1 MEGRKAEE
9 VIEEPATRVF
19 ARPPSTPAA
28 PPGHPAETGTSGTP
42 ESSPDDEKAP
52 DHVEPSSEG
61 EPSDGGTASGKPS
74 DRTTASGEPSDGA
87 ADDEAA
93 PDRTAASE
101 GPSDGAAEDGTASD
115 RIDDEAAPDHADGEK
130 DEPPPWPV
138 WRALRNEDF
147 AGGEDE
153 KGDETPAGDGPA
165 GEGTADGS
173 SGDDEAAD
181 GPSGDGETADGPSAD
196 DGTADRHSGD
206 GGAADGS
213 SDGGGAADEDEIEI
227 LLEDEGEDENEDEDA
242 EGGKADDA
250 PPRTSS
256 GDASPEDESG
266 ESDEGDAPG
275 EKTGEDAGDE
285 RDEEDEELVV
295 LALPVEDDDATVS
308 WRIPADLLSAQA
320 RGSSVPSA
328 GSSTSP
334 AAGSVRTATRTAVRT
349 AGPSLSVVLAG
360 DSMDSRARLSATVA
374 ALRAQDPAPEEII
387 LVVDQCPELIS
398 WAETELSGVTVLP
411 GREAGGSAAARNLGL
426 ASAHGDVIAFL
437 DEGSLPEPG
446 WSASLLAAYAD
457 DDVVAVRGR
466 VTPRWS
472 AGRPD
477 WFPTELSWVLGV
489 PCTGSPDE
497 TEEID
502 DLYGGALSFRR
513 RTLTEAGGF
522 PETLDR
528 RAGDAAAEPA
538 GGTATEL
545 RSRLRELAPEAKLVH
560 EPSAAVRLNVPPR
573 RARLSYFL
581 ARCFA
586 EGRSQAG
593 VPRRASGREG
603 ALAHLAPVRA
613 GLPRAI
619 FRAVTFTGP
628 VDVKGWKAL
637 LVMLLGLLTVNA
649 GYVARR
655 LRTTRTE
662 GTARQVNT
670 LTWFVSRTSLP
681 LASILWGLSLRGVH
695 LDGMTDLGLIT
706 VMPVTFWL
714 AIAVM
719 VIGFV
724 CLLGDREALELW
736 HAGYVLVLIAVLHA
750 TPALLYPSL
759 RYSWAWK
766 HVSVIDYLIR
776 HGATD
781 PDVTP
786 LSAYHQWPGFFS
798 FFALMT
804 RAAGL
809 ENALGIAVWG
819 PAVFNVALLLPLLL
833 LWRTVTRNR
842 QLVWGAVWVYFS
854 CSWVGQDYFSPQA
867 TTLVLYLI
875 VLSVVVRRFRRGP
888 IRAGEDPEALGAE
901 PPPVSDTR
909 TRLVWSC
916 LLVVVVL
923 GIASSHQLTPL
934 VLTAALFS
942 LVLLRRHRN
951 VGILVVT
958 GLIVAGWDLLAARQ
972 LLEERFG
979 DIVESLGDA
988 GGNLDDGLIA
998 LGDASPGQVIV
1009 AYADRALSA
1018 GLWLLAFAGAYK
1030 RRHLLR
1036 RAWLPLVAIGLSPL
1050 MFLAGGSYGGEI
1062 VFRVYLFTLPLTA
1075 FLAAALF
1082 LPARREWIR
1091 LTVLPLVF
1099 LLMVTGFFFGNYGK
1113 EQTNYFT
1120 SAEAALVQEV
1130 YKVAPKGSQIVA
1142 PTFVL
1147 PGAYDYYERYDHTW
1161 LDELPPTRTAVKNLP
1176 DYVPTLPEMI
1186 KDPIPSLTSLM
1197 SRLPPGGKAY
1207 LIINRAQKAATET
1220 AGIFPKGT
1228 VDRIDKG
1235 AAASDRF
1242 KLLMRTSGGVV
1253 YELVPEKSK

>member
-1 MEGRKAEE
+1 MSG
-9 VIEEPATRVF
+9 
-19 ARPPSTPAA
+19 AA
-28 PPGHPAETGTSGTP
+28 
-42 ESSPDDEKAP
+42 
-52 DHVEPSSEG
+52 
-61 EPSDGGTASGKPS
+61 S
-74 DRTTASGEPSDGA
+74 DRTVASGEPSDGI
-87 ADDEAA
+87 
-93 PDRTAASE
+93 AASGHPPDGATGDE
-101 GPSDGAAEDGTASD
+101 EPSGGIAGHGAASDGE
-115 RIDDEAAPDHADGEK
+115 E
-130 DEPPPWPV
+130 DEPFWPV
-138 WRALRNEDF
+138 WPVLRTEDRTEDQDRTESQDRT
-147 AGGEDE
+147 EDE
-153 KGDETPAGDGPA
+153 TGDEVPGGDGPA
-165 GEGTADGS
+165 DEEAPGGPADRDGS
-173 SGDDEAAD
+173 AEEDAVPGRGGPGAEGATVVVTGASLAALRARD
-181 GPSGDGETADGPSAD
+181 GDGYSDSDSDSDSE
-196 DGTADRHSGD
+196 DRGRARD
-206 GGAADGS
+206 R
-213 SDGGGAADEDEIEI
+213 DEDEIEI
-227 LLEDEGEDENEDEDA
+227 LIAEEDTDTDASPGGEDEGASPGDGTGRDGESDADEE
-242 EGGKADDA
+242 ADDDS
-250 PPRTSS
+250 PPASSRTPS
-256 GDASPEDESG
+256 GDASPEG
-266 ESDEGDAPG
+266 GSDEGGTPG
-275 EKTGEDAGDE
+275 E
-285 RDEEDEELVV
+285 EEGAEELVV
-295 LALPVEDDDATVS
+295 LAPPVEDDDATVS
-308 WRIPADLLSAQA
+308 WRVPADLLSARA
-320 RGSSVPSA
+320 RGSSVPSSVPSG
-328 GSSTSP
+328 GSSGAVS
-334 AAGSVRTATRTAVRT
+334 AGSVLTAGRTAVRT
-349 AGPSLSVVLAG
+349 AEPSLSVVLAA
-360 DSMDSRARLSATVA
+360 DSMDSRARLTATVA

-387 LVVDQCPELIS
+387 LVVDQCPELAS
-398 WAETELSGVTVLP
+398 WAEAELAGVTVLP
-411 GREAGGSAAARNLGL
+411 GREAGGAAAARNLGL
-426 ASAHGDVIAFL
+426 ANARGDVIAFL

-489 PCTGSPDE
+489 PCTGAPEE

-513 RTLTEAGGF
+513 RTLSEAGGF

-528 RAGDAAAEPA
+528 RAGDAAAEPT

-545 RSRLRELAPEAKLVH
+545 RSRLRELAPEAKLIH

-613 GLPRAI
+613 GLPKAI

-637 LVMLLGLLTVNA
+637 LVMLLGLAAVNA

-662 GTARQVNT
+662 GTARQVST

-776 HGATD
+776 YGATD
-781 PDVTP
+781 HSVTP

-819 PAVFNVALLLPLLL
+819 PAVFNAALLLPLLL

-842 QLVWGAVWVYFS
+842 QLVWGAVWIYFS

-888 IRAGEDPEALGAE
+888 IRAGEDPEALAAE
-901 PPPVSDTR
+901 PPPVSGTR
-909 TRLVWSC
+909 TRLIWSC
-916 LLVVVVL
+916 LLVIVVL

-951 VGILVVT
+951 FGILAVTAIVV
-958 GLIVAGWDLLAARQ
+958 VGWDLLAARQ
-972 LLEERFG
+972 LLEDRFG
-979 DIVESLGDA
+979 EILESLGDA

-998 LGDASPGQVIV
+998 LGDASPGQVVV

-1036 RAWLPLVAIGLSPL
+1036 RAWLPLVAIGVSPL
-1050 MFLAGGSYGGEI
+1050 LFLAGGSYGGEI

-1082 LPARREWIR
+1082 LPARREWVR
-1091 LTVLPLVF
+1091 LTALPLVF

-1120 SAEAALVQEV
+1120 PEEVALVQAV
-1130 YKVAPKGSQIVA
+1130 YKVAPPGSQIIA

-1147 PGAYDYYERYDHTW
+1147 PGAYDYYERYDRTW
-1161 LDELPPTRTAVKNLP
+1161 LDELPPSRTAVKDLP
-1176 DYVPTLPEMI
+1176 DNVPTLPEMI
-1186 KDPIPSLTSLM
+1186 KNPVPSLTRLM
-1197 SRLPPGGKAY
+1197 SWLPPDGKAY

-1220 AGIFPKGT
+1220 AGTFPKGT
-1228 VDRIDKG
+1228 VDRLDKG
-1235 AAASDRF
+1235 AAASSRF
-1242 KLLMRTSGGVV
+1242 KLLLRTPGGVV
-1253 YELVPEKSK
+1253 YELIPEKSK

>member
-42 ESSPDDEKAP
+42 ERSPDDEKTP
-52 DHVEPSSEG
+52 DHVEPPGEG
-61 EPSDGGTASGKPS
+61 EPSDGGTASEKPSDRTAASEKPS
-74 DRTTASGEPSDGA
+74 DRTTVAGEPSDA
-87 ADDEAA
+87 ADSDRTAGGAA
-93 PDRTAASE
+93 PDRT
-101 GPSDGAAEDGTASD
+101 
-115 RIDDEAAPDHADGEK
+115 DGEK
-130 DEPPPWPV
+130 DESPPWPV

-147 AGGEDE
+147 AGV
-153 KGDETPAGDGPA
+153 GDETGDGVPDADGPAGDGPA
-165 GEGTADGS
+165 GEGPADGPS
-173 SGDDEAAD
+173 TDDEATD
-181 GPSGDGETADGPSAD
+181 GPSGDDETADGPSTD
-196 DGTADRHSGD
+196 DEAIDGPSGD
-206 GGAADGS
+206 DETAHGP
-213 SDGGGAADEDEIEI
+213 SDGGESADEDEIEI
-227 LLEDEGEDENEDEDA
+227 LLEDADEDAGASPGDEDA
-242 EGGKADDA
+242 ESGKADDA
-250 PPRTSS
+250 PPRTPS
-256 GDASPEDESG
+256 GDASPEDESDD
-266 ESDEGDAPG
+266 SDEGDAPG
-275 EKTGEDAGDE
+275 EKAGEDEG
-285 RDEEDEELVV
+285 DEELVV
-295 LALPVEDDDATVS
+295 VALPIEDDDATVS
-308 WRIPADLLSAQA
+308 WRIPADLLSGQA

-349 AGPSLSVVLAG
+349 ADPSLSVVLAG
-360 DSMDSRARLSATVA
+360 DSMDSRARLTATVA

-387 LVVDQCPELIS
+387 LVVDQCPELAS
-398 WAETELSGVTVLP
+398 WAETELAGVTVLP

-426 ASAHGDVIAFL
+426 ANAHGDVIAFL

-593 VPRRASGREG
+593 VPQRASGREG

-637 LVMLLGLLTVNA
+637 MVMLLGLLTVNA

-888 IRAGEDPEALGAE
+888 IRAGDDPEALGAE

-916 LLVVVVL
+916 LLFVVVL

-958 GLIVAGWDLLAARQ
+958 GLVVAGWDLLAARQ

-1050 MFLAGGSYGGEI
+1050 LFLAGGSYGGEI

-1091 LTVLPLVF
+1091 LAVLPLVF

-1120 SAEAALVQEV
+1120 SAETALVQAV
-1130 YKVAPKGSQIVA
+1130 YKVAPNGSQIVA

-1242 KLLMRTSGGVV
+1242 KLLLRTSGGVV